1 MPNVRAYDSVLSGL
15 AKIPQ
20 AVPNA
25 KGRARATRTDA
36 SAGLAGSA
44 LMDETTVQVLEEP
57 GKTAQSKWYLWFDV
71 HPNEIAQWKAHLGL
85 TRFSGQFFA

>member
-1 MPNVRAYDSVLSGL
+1 
-15 AKIPQ
+15 
-20 AVPNA
+20 
-25 KGRARATRTDA
+25 
-36 SAGLAGSA
+36 
-44 LMDETTVQVLEEP
+44 MDETTVQVLEEP